1 MISAPLPDNEAFRQQ
16 TLDQYLVLDTT
27 NEVAFDDLT
36 RLAAIICDTPIALV
50 SLIDRNRQWFKSKL
64 GLDANETSREVAF
77 CAHAIL
83 NDKIFEIP
91 DARRDQR
98 FADNPLVTDGPRI
111 QFYAGTPLTAPNGAA
126 LGTLCVIDRKPRQ
139 LSGKQREA
147 LQILGRQV
155 LAQLELRR
163 KNFELAEQL
172 QAQRDLEDKYVKYV
186 AELEQYNARL
196 QQVAGEDNLTRLMSR
211 LAFYDK
217 LIEEFSRAKRYEN
230 HLSLIMIDI
239 DHFKQINEQ
248 IGNTIGDVYLGM
260 LAMLLRENA
269 RSSDSLARWGGEEFV
284 AILPNTSENGARM
297 LAERFRLAV
306 QQHDWPNVPI
316 TISIGIATRNEQLNN
331 HEKLLQAADRALY
344 HSKNNGRNQI
354 NHYQDLHKDASI

>member
-1 MISAPLPDNEAFRQQ
+1 MI
-16 TLDQYLVLDTT
+16 
-27 NEVAFDDLT
+27 
-36 RLAAIICDTPIALV
+36 
-50 SLIDRNRQWFKSKL
+50 
-64 GLDANETSREVAF
+64 
-77 CAHAIL
+77 
-83 NDKIFEIP
+83 
-91 DARRDQR
+91 
-98 FADNPLVTDGPRI
+98 
-111 QFYAGTPLTAPNGAA
+111 APNGAA
-126 LGTLCVIDRKPRQ
+126 SGTLCVIDRKPRQ
-139 LSGKQREA
+139 LSGEQREA

-230 HLSLIMIDI
+230 HLSQIMIDI
-239 DHFKQINEQ
+239 DHFKQISEQ

-306 QQHDWPNVPI
+306 QQHDWLNVPI